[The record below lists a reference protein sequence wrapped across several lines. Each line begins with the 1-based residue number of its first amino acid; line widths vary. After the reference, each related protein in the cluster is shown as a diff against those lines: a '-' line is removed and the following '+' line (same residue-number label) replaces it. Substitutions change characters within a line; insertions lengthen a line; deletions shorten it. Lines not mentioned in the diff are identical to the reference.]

1 MNAEIRRILC
11 ATNLSGNCDHI
22 YNYAMN
28 LAGERDAG
36 LMVIHIISQRS
47 IKAAKMLAYFLNE
60 GQKDLVK
67 EKTYF
72 ALQRMKEQ
80 LTAFLDKNL
89 NNHPAYAGLVEHLLV
104 YPGKVAEEIVEKA
117 NRFGCEAIVLGSPN
131 GGILRRFFL
140 NSTTTNILRRT
151 KKPVF
156 LVSTKKGKI
165 NVKTYN
171 G

>member
-11 ATNLSGNCDHI
+11 ATDLSGNCDHI

-36 LMVIHIISQRS
+36 LSVIHIISRGS

-60 GQKDLVK
+60 GQKDIVK
-67 EKTYF
+67 EKTYS
-72 ALQRMKEQ
+72 A
-80 LTAFLDKNL
+80 
-89 NNHPAYAGLVEHLLV
+89 
-104 YPGKVAEEIVEKA
+104 
-117 NRFGCEAIVLGSPN
+117 
-131 GGILRRFFL
+131 
-140 NSTTTNILRRT
+140 STTTNILRCT

-156 LVSTKKGKI
+156 LISTKKGKI